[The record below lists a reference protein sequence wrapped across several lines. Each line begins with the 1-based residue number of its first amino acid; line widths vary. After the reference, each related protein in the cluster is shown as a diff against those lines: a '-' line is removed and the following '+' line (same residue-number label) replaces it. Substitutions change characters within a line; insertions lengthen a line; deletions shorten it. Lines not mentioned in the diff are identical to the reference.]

1 MAQLTNKYIK
11 NIETEAY
18 FVFNSQGVT
27 GEDKYNPNINPTLAQ
42 RVPENKICNLANN
55 KKWSSGY
62 NFTPYNVTDNSNSY
76 FYNTINNVVYV
87 LLRKGPNNRVDE
99 WSNYLSTVLPTHE
112 TGAVTESDYHT
123 WFAYYKVPDNKL
135 NFIDTSNLPVP
146 LTFYPKDDYTTFNE
160 KYEIACEDGVA
171 SFGCCCLYYKE
182 YDKDEITNEIYNIGD
197 VTNHTIF
204 SQCYE
209 CQQLAELLDK
219 DFIFLAGETAGNITS
234 GVTGENPLCPATK
247 TIKSLTDE
255 LDEAVLSSGSYLAF
269 QRNNINSFANNSGIA
284 SITLDFTGENPDD
297 YKMNIENPS
306 IIFTDPTGSGAEAKI
321 KTFRKIING
330 VVYHIP
336 YGIDLISSGKDYTFA
351 DITIQGLSNSHAAV
365 GIYNHITIT
374 QFPEDFLT
382 NVSKT
387 VIPKRIAY
395 ETTISTSDLINYFEG
410 TKISSISLLLQPKTK
425 DETPSNYTPN
435 NNSIIKLVD
444 TVYLKKVGATE
455 SAVVEIVEPPTNVY
469 FSSISPYQNA
479 SIGTKNYKVYLSR
492 LSTRSTGE
500 VKYTTD
506 SGSEVIISN
515 GWKAT
520 VTDARKSVNVGDTV
534 YLPDAVVRNPN
545 STFQYTVRKII
556 PAELNKI
563 TGETVS
569 TVPLE
574 STINLSTEATKSV
587 KYRTF
592 RITINT

>member
-18 FVFNSQGVT
+18 FVFNSPGVT
-27 GEDKYNPNINPTLAQ
+27 GENSFDPNINPTLAQ
-42 RVPENKICNLANN
+42 RVPENKICNLADN

-62 NFTPYNVTDNSNSY
+62 NFTPYNISDNSNSY

-99 WSNYLSTVLPTHE
+99 WGDYISTVLPTHE

-123 WFAYYKVPDNKL
+123 WFAYYKIPDNKVD
-135 NFIDTSNLPVP
+135 FIDINNLPVP
-146 LTFYPKDDYTTFNE
+146 LTFYPKDDYTSFNE
-160 KYEIACEDGVA
+160 KYEIACTDGVA
-171 SFGCCCLYYKE
+171 AFGCCCLYHTE

-269 QRNNINSFANNSGIA
+269 QRKNINSFTNNSGIA
-284 SITLDFTGENPDD
+284 SITLDFTNKNPDD
-297 YKMNIENPS
+297 YKMSIENPT
-306 IIFTDPTGSGAEAKI
+306 ILFTDPTGSGAEAKL
-321 KTFRKIING
+321 KTFKKIING
-330 VVYHIP
+330 IVYHIP
-336 YGIDLISSGKDYTFA
+336 YGIDLIASGKDYTFA
-351 DITIQGLSNSHAAV
+351 DITIEGLSNSHSAV
-365 GIYNHITIT
+365 GIYNIINLT

-382 NVSKT
+382 DVSKT
-387 VIPKRIAY
+387 VVPKRIAY
-395 ETTISTSDLINYFEG
+395 ENTISTSDLITYFEG
-410 TKISSISLLLQPKTK
+410 TKISSVSLLLQPKTK
-425 DETPSNYTPN
+425 DQTPSKYTPN

-444 TVYLKKVGATE
+444 TVYFRKVGATE
-455 SAVVEIVEPPTNVY
+455 SVAVEVVEPPTNTY
-469 FSSISPYQNA
+469 FSSISQYQNT
-479 SIGTKNYKVYLSR
+479 SIGSNNYKVYLSR
-492 LSTRSTGE
+492 LATRSTGE
-500 VKYTTD
+500 IKYTTE
-506 SGSEVIISN
+506 SGGEALISN

-520 VTDARKSVNVGDTV
+520 ITDARKSVNVGDTV
-534 YLPDAVVRNPN
+534 YLPDALVRNPN
-545 STFQYTVRKII
+545 STFPYTVRRVIS
-556 PAELNKI
+556 AELNKI

-574 STINLSTEATKSV
+574 NVIDLSSDATKTV